1 MGGNLGRLLSSV
13 NRQMELVSVV
23 IPCYNS
29 GATQG
34 QTVASAKAQTWPNIE
49 IIVIDDGSSD
59 PMTREVLAALLD
71 VTVVRQPNSGLP
83 AARNAGFHAARGEYV
98 LPLDADDWLEPET
111 IMVLLQALK
120 ASPTADFAFC
130 DSRLEGEASGRL
142 HKNYNY
148 FEQLF
153 LNQLPYCLLIPK
165 QLWEEVGGYDA
176 TLRQGYEDWEFNI
189 RLGRHGHHGLRI
201 AQPLFHY
208 RVSSSGMLISKSNRL
223 HGLLWSEIQARHRS
237 VYKPLNLYRL
247 WREWADKPSH
257 YPLALYFIWFGLH
270 RLLPASAFSM
280 LFKYLRVRTHHR
292 RSSLAS

>member
-1 MGGNLGRLLSSV
+1 MGGDLGGLLSSV

-29 GATQG
+29 GATLG
-34 QTVASAKAQTWPNIE
+34 QMLESVRAQTWPHVE
-49 IIVIDDGSSD
+49 IIIVDDGSTD
-59 PMTREVLAALLD
+59 PQTLSLLHSLVG
-71 VTVVRQPNSGLP
+71 VTLVRQANAGLP
-83 AARNAGFHAARGEYV
+83 AARNAGFCAARGEYV

-111 IMVLLQALK
+111 IMLLLQALK

-130 DSRLEGEASGRL
+130 DARLEGEASGRL

-153 LNQLPYCLLIPK
+153 LNQLPYCLLMPK

-237 VYKPLNLYRL
+237 VYKPINLYRL

-292 RSSLAS
+292 RSSSAS